1 MNIQR
6 VKYIFKRLNESP
18 ISFLI
23 EKAKIEIFKAF
34 FHSQNSFLLKK
45 TIKKEFIKLKKVKRE
60 RLELTLK
67 KKELQYLCERVQD
80 YANGYPCLGYGRV
93 DIYSEGTFSK
103 DCIHNFKWSGKES
116 SFKIDFIK
124 QNIKC
129 DVKIPWEKSRLQWL
143 TEKAILC
150 VHSECDLENIYSH
163 LNRWYSENP
172 INQGVNWVSSMEVA
186 IRAINLVI
194 ILKLTE
200 HFENKELNNLLL
212 KSIAEHSAYLK
223 LYPEIS
229 DIPGNHYLATEV
241 GMAVIM
247 QAQGQSYNIN
257 KMEHILEQQFPNSG
271 MHLEY
276 STIYNRLC
284 VDLALFG
291 LASIKGGLDDV
302 NRERITSLI
311 DSVTVF
317 SSEKALLPIFGD
329 SDSGQVLNFGQSSRD
344 ASLYITTV
352 NHTESI
358 SILKQLLVAINPAVK
373 KILSNYKL
381 SDKTHTIVY
390 PFHIFQK
397 DNFKLITRFGG
408 AGLMGRAPHDHD
420 DVMSFWVFKNGED
433 LIVER
438 GCAPYTSDQ
447 AKRIELISK
456 KSHNSIIIGNN
467 YKNLNDGSVF
477 KTVSIEEANFNIT
490 DDNHFYF
497 KLEDVLGTVIRSF
510 SLERNKLKI
519 VDKFDMRVKMDV
531 TRLLF
536 LCDSSVEINCKE
548 FCLHEELF
556 FTEYGQSENKAL
568 KIRKVEFSHREIEKS
583 EFELVCI

>member
-6 VKYIFKRLNESP
+6 VKYIFKRVNESP
-18 ISFLI
+18 MSFLI

-34 FHSQNSFLLKK
+34 FHSQNSFFLKK

-93 DIYSEGTFSK
+93 DIYSEKTFSK
-103 DCIHNFKWSGKES
+103 DCIHNFKWSGKEN

-150 VHSECDLENIYSH
+150 VHSEYNLENIYIH

-186 IRAINLVI
+186 IRAINLVV
-194 ILKLTE
+194 ILKLIE

-241 GMAVIM
+241 GIAVIM

-257 KMEHILEQQFPNSG
+257 KMENILDQQFPNSG

-276 STIYNRLC
+276 STTYNRLC

-291 LASIKGGLDDV
+291 IASLENGLEGI
-302 NRERITSLI
+302 NRDRITTLI
-311 DSVTVF
+311 DSVTAF
-317 SSEKALLPIFGD
+317 TSEKALLPIFGD

-344 ASLYITTV
+344 ASLYFTSV
-352 NHTESI
+352 NPTESI
-358 SILKQLLVAINPAVK
+358 SILKQILVVLNPTVN
-373 KILSNYKL
+373 KILSNYKPKN
-381 SDKTHTIVY
+381 KTHTTVY
-390 PFHIFQK
+390 PFHIFQRDK
-397 DNFKLITRFGG
+397 FKIITRFGG

-433 LIVER
+433 FIVER
-438 GCAPYTSDQ
+438 GCAPYTSCIEARKQLLSKSSHNVIYNAESEQFIQGSIFPVVKTRKADFNFTSGHITLSSPCKKWFREIVINNNSVVIRDNWKTTSNLKSTFYMLNTLFNISKQ
-447 AKRIELISK
+447 DGIGNYCEDESLFFDEYGSEGVIIKKLNIELF
-456 KSHNSIIIGNN
+456 NSGG
-467 YKNLNDGSVF
+467 Y
-477 KTVSIEEANFNIT
+477 E
-490 DDNHFYF
+490 
-497 KLEDVLGTVIRSF
+497 
-510 SLERNKLKI
+510 
-519 VDKFDMRVKMDV
+519 
-531 TRLLF
+531 
-536 LCDSSVEINCKE
+536 
-548 FCLHEELF
+548 
-556 FTEYGQSENKAL
+556 
-568 KIRKVEFSHREIEKS
+568 VEFS
-583 EFELVCI
+583 